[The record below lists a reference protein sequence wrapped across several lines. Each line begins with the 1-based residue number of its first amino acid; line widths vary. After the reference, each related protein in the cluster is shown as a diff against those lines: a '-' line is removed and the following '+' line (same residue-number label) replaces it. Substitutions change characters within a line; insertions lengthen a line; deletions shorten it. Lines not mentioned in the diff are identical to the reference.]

1 MMKTERVFCSIF
13 LGLIILNT
21 SAQTLAQKRDSEPIR
36 IWLQNSKGESVLSSK
51 DSVSKTFFQDQPV
64 TIQVLQPTNTGG
76 GYVCI
81 FQPLNKPAVA
91 FGLDS
96 NICSEALLKR
106 IKAAENG
113 TRLAF
118 MKRLGSSALQI
129 IVKQ

>member
-1 MMKTERVFCSIF
+1 MNS
-13 LGLIILNT
+13 L
-21 SAQTLAQKRDSEPIR
+21 AQTPIQKKGLEPIG
-36 IWLQNSKGESVLSSK
+36 IWLQNNKGITVFTSE
-51 DSVSKTFFQDQPV
+51 DSVSKTFFQAQPV
-64 TIQVLQPTNTGG
+64 TIQVSQPMNTGG

-113 TRLAF
+113 TRLAI
-118 MKRLGSSALQI
+118 MKRLGSSALLLI
-129 IVKQ
+129 LK